1 MKVNVLDL
9 FNELS
14 KINEIE
20 AIALGGSRA
29 TGKHD
34 EKSDYD
40 VYIYTTGNI
49 EENVRRNILS
59 KYCKYM
65 EISNTFW
72 EFEDDVTLNDGI
84 DMDIIYRNLNDF
96 DNTLYSIVFE
106 HNAWNCYTTCMWHNL
121 KTCKIIVDKTG
132 NLTKVQ
138 QKYNIPYPKQLKS
151 NIIANGLNLLSGMLP
166 SYDKQIIK
174 AIERNDLVSV
184 NHRVTEFLATYFD
197 VIFAINEMTHP
208 GEKRMQSICSNEC
221 KILPNNF
228 DLNLDKLFKNM
239 FTSEVG
245 SIINEIVE
253 ELKEVCFNNQ

>member
-1 MKVNVLDL
+1 MVNVSKL
-9 FNELS
+9 FIELAT
-14 KINEIE
+14 IPEIE

-29 TGKHD
+29 TGKYD

-49 EENVRRNILS
+49 DEEVRRNILS

-72 EFEDDVTLNDGI
+72 ELEDDVTLSDSI

-96 DNTLYSIVFE
+96 DNMLNSIVLE
-106 HNAWNCYTTCMWHNL
+106 CNAWNCYTTCMWHNL

-138 QKYNIPYPKQLKS
+138 QKYNIPYPKQLKA

-166 SYDKQIIK
+166 SFDKQIIK
-174 AIERNDLVSV
+174 AIERKDLVSV

-197 VIFAINEMTHP
+197 VIFALNEMTHP

-228 DLNLDKLFKNM
+228 DLNLQRLFDKM
-239 FTSEVG
+239 FTAEVG

-253 ELKEVCFNNQ
+253 ELKKVC

>member
-1 MKVNVLDL
+1 MVNVSEL
-9 FNELS
+9 FIELAT
-14 KINEIE
+14 IPEIE

-29 TGKHD
+29 TGKYD

-49 EENVRRNILS
+49 DEEVRRNILS

-72 EFEDDVTLNDGI
+72 ELEDDVTLSDGI

-96 DNTLYSIVFE
+96 DNMLNSIVLE
-106 HNAWNCYTTCMWHNL
+106 CNAWNCYTTCMWHNL

-166 SYDKQIIK
+166 SFDKQIIK
-174 AIERNDLVSV
+174 AIERNDLVSL
-184 NHRVTEFLATYFD
+184 NHRVTEFLATNFD
-197 VIFAINEMTHP
+197 IIFALNEMTHP
-208 GEKRMQSICSNEC
+208 GEKRMQSICSKEC
-221 KILPNNF
+221 QKLPKNF
-228 DLNLDKLFKNM
+228 DLNLKRLFDNM
-239 FTSEVG
+239 FTAEVG

-253 ELKEVCFNNQ
+253 ELKKVC